1 MALDIHRLCLL
12 ASVSID
18 MQWIP
23 RDLNIIADD
32 ISKFVD
38 LDDYSIND
46 RVFYSLDELW
56 GPHTCDRFACHYN
69 AKLPKFNTRFYQ
81 PGTSG
86 FSLEV
91 SSLMDKL
98 RSTVLASRAHGT
110 SLNYT
115 RIFNRWRSFATEVL
129 GIVAVFPVEPI
140 HCALFLQYLLDSTKS
155 VSTINCAFYAF
166 KWLHDLAGVGSPTS
180 HPTVVA
186 VKEGAIRLSS
196 CPVKHRKEP
205 LEAEHLRQ
213 LMERT
218 DMNDLLQLR
227 NLVMFVLAFS
237 GFLRFSELSLIRA
250 KDIKF
255 SNGFIS
261 VFIEKSKA
269 DQLREGQSVVIAES
283 GSSLCPVT
291 LLKLYMNSSHL
302 SLDSGEYIF
311 RPISASNSCKR
322 LVSVNK
328 PISYSTYRQSFKK
341 YFRDIVPDIT
351 NFSTHSAKSG
361 GATGRWAS
369 VSAKNTYIKD
379 SLASRLDVSKSLSL

>member
-1 MALDIHRLCLL
+1 
-12 ASVSID
+12 
-18 MQWIP
+18 
-23 RDLNIIADD
+23 
-32 ISKFVD
+32 
-38 LDDYSIND
+38 
-46 RVFYSLDELW
+46 
-56 GPHTCDRFACHYN
+56 
-69 AKLPKFNTRFYQ
+69 
-81 PGTSG
+81 
-86 FSLEV
+86 
-91 SSLMDKL
+91 MDKL
-98 RSTVLASRAHGT
+98 RSTVLASRAPGT
-110 SLNYT
+110 SINYT

-218 DMNDLLQLR
+218 DLNDLLQLR

-302 SLDSGEYIF
+302 SLDSDEYIF

-322 LVSVNK
+322 LVSVHK

-341 YFRDIVPDIT
+341 SFRDIVPDIT
-351 NFSTHSAKSG
+351 NFSTHSARSG
-361 GATGRWAS
+361 GATSAANSGIPERNFQRHGRWAS

>member
-1 MALDIHRLCLL
+1 
-12 ASVSID
+12 
-18 MQWIP
+18 
-23 RDLNIIADD
+23 
-32 ISKFVD
+32 
-38 LDDYSIND
+38 
-46 RVFYSLDELW
+46 
-56 GPHTCDRFACHYN
+56 
-69 AKLPKFNTRFYQ
+69 
-81 PGTSG
+81 
-86 FSLEV
+86 
-91 SSLMDKL
+91 MDKL
-98 RSTVLASRAHGT
+98 RSTVLASRAPGT

-129 GIVAVFPVEPI
+129 GIVAVFPVELI

-166 KWLHDLAGVGSPTS
+166 KWFHDLAGVGSPTS
-180 HPTVVA
+180 HPKVVA

-213 LMERT
+213 LLERT
-218 DMNDLLQLR
+218 DLNDLLQLR

-237 GFLRFSELSLIRA
+237 GFLKFSELSLIRA

-291 LLKLYMNSSHL
+291 LLKL
-302 SLDSGEYIF
+302 
-311 RPISASNSCKR
+311 
-322 LVSVNK
+322 
-328 PISYSTYRQSFKK
+328 
-341 YFRDIVPDIT
+341 
-351 NFSTHSAKSG
+351 
-361 GATGRWAS
+361 
-369 VSAKNTYIKD
+369 
-379 SLASRLDVSKSLSL
+379 